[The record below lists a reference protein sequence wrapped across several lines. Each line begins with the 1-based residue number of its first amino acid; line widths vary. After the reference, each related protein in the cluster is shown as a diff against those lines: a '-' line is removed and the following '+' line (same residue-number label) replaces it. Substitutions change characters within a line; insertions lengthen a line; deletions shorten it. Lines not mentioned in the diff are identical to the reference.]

1 MKKVQLFSALLVG
14 AGISASAQTA
24 KLEIIHN
31 SADAAASVVD
41 IYVNGELFVDDF
53 AFRTT
58 TGFVDVPAGV
68 ELNVAVAPGN
78 STSAAQ
84 ALATFPFTLE
94 ENESY
99 IAIASGI
106 VSPTGYSPATAFNV
120 DVFVGGRQEAIGTG
134 TDVLVYHGATDAPAV
149 DVDEVGVG
157 AGVII
162 SDLAYS
168 QFQGYA
174 SFMALDYV
182 LQIQPAG
189 TGTPVAAFAAPL
201 ATLELEGAAITVLAS
216 GFLDPSENSDGA
228 AFGLFVSLGVEGAL
242 IPLPTPTA
250 RVEIIHNAADAA
262 AAEVDVYVNGELA
275 IDDFAFR
282 TTTGFIDL
290 PANMPLS
297 VAIAAG
303 NSTSVGDALATFPLE
318 LMNGET
324 YIVVANGI
332 VSQSGY
338 NPAPG
343 FDLDILAGGREVA
356 QGPGTDVLVYH
367 GATDAPA
374 VDVEEVGAGAGLIVE
389 GAAYSQFTDYLEL
402 LTGDY
407 VIQVQPAGTGTPVAA
422 YAAPLAT
429 LELEGAAVT
438 VLASGFLD
446 PSENSDGAAF
456 GLYVSLGVAGDL
468 IPLPTPTARVEIIHN
483 AADLNAAEVD
493 VYVNG
498 ELAIDNFAFRTTTGF
513 IDLPANMPLSVAV
526 AAGNSTSVGDAL
538 ATFPLELMNGETYIV
553 IANGIVSPTGYT
565 PATPFALDIFTGG
578 REAAEN
584 AGETDI
590 LVYHGATDA
599 PTVDVIESAV
609 GAGTI
614 VDDISYGEFQG
625 YLSVG
630 PAAYQLDITPAAGSP
645 VLVSYEANT
654 QPAVG
659 AALTILASGFL
670 DPAANSNG
678 PAFGL
683 WYSTGEAGE
692 LIPLPVF
699 TSISEVSAFGSINL
713 YPNPTND
720 NATLRFDVVNE
731 GRVALDVIDVIGN
744 SVLSMDLGSV
754 GQGGRT
760 VQLPTQNLTAGMY
773 LVRLM
778 TESGQSVQRLQ
789 VVK

>member
-1 MKKVQLFSALLVG
+1 MKKVHLFSALFLG

-94 ENESY
+94 EDESY
-99 IAIASGI
+99 IAIANGI
-106 VSPTGYSPATAFNV
+106 VSPTGYNPATAFNV

-134 TDVLVYHGATDAPAV
+134 TDVLVYHGATDAPGV
-149 DVDEVGVG
+149 DVEEVGVG
-157 AGVII
+157 AGEII
-162 SDLAYS
+162 TNIAYS
-168 QFQGYA
+168 EFQGYS

-182 LQIQPAG
+182 LQVQPAG
-189 TGTPVAAFAAPL
+189 TGSPVAAYVAPL
-201 ATLELEGAAITVLAS
+201 QTLELEGAAITVLAS

-262 AAEVDVYVNGELA
+262 AAEVDVYVNGDLA
-275 IDDFAFR
+275 VNDFAFR

-297 VAIAAG
+297 VAVAG
-303 NSTSVGDALATFPLE
+303 ANSTSVDDALATFPLE

-332 VSQSGY
+332 VSETGY
-338 NPAPG
+338 DPAPAFG
-343 FDLDILAGGREVA
+343 LDILVGGREVA
-356 QGPGTDVLVYH
+356 EGPGTDVLVYH

-422 YAAPLAT
+422 FAAPLAT
-429 LELEGAAVT
+429 LELEGAAIT

-456 GLYVSLGVAGDL
+456 GLFVSLGVEGEL
-468 IPLPTPTARVEIIHN
+468 IALPTPTARVEIIHN

-498 ELAIDNFAFRTTTGF
+498 ELAIDDFAFRTTTGF

-526 AAGNSTSVGDAL
+526 AGGNSTTVDDAL

-553 IANGIVSPTGYT
+553 IANGIVSATGYT
-565 PATPFALDIFTGG
+565 PATPFGLDIYTGG

-584 AGETDI
+584 ANETDI

-614 VDDISYGEFQG
+614 VDDIAYGEFQG

-630 PAAYQLDITPAAGSP
+630 PAAYQLDITPASGSP
-645 VLVSYEANT
+645 VLVSYDANT

-678 PAFGL
+678 PGFGL
-683 WYSTGEAGE
+683 WLSTGEAGG
-692 LIPLPVF
+692 LTPLPVF
-699 TSISEVSAFGSINL
+699 TSISEVSSFGSIDL

-731 GRVALDVIDVIGN
+731 GRVSLDVIDVIGN
-744 SVLSMDLGSV
+744 SVLNMDLGSV

-778 TESGQSVQRLQ
+778 TENGQSVQRLQ